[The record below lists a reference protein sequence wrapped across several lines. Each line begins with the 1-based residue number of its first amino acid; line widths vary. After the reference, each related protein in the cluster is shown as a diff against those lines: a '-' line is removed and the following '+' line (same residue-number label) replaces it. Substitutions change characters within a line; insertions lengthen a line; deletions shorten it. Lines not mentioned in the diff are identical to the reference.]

1 MTNIANKALICQLT
15 ISQWL
20 GRKFDKKATQDVAN
34 LNNTATNSGRY
45 NKALLPMSDALND
58 IYKKTT
64 LIRLEYYKN
73 TLPWGIKDTNLLPSK
88 NYLEYMTLFRQGKSE
103 WFDLVDKFLSD
114 YPRLQLEA
122 ERYLGDL
129 YNPDD
134 YPNVSML
141 KNKFAMDMVLMP
153 VPTDDFRVSISDEEL
168 DKVQKDVGNRVDNAS
183 ENAMQEAWQR
193 LYDKVKHMS
202 DKLADPK
209 SVFRDTIVD
218 NIVGLCD
225 VLKRLN
231 IHDDPNLESLRQ
243 EVETSFANEIPES
256 LRNDINLRNRKA
268 HEANAIMKKMNVYMG
283 GTKNEG

>member
-1 MTNIANKALICQLT
+1 MTNIAEKALICQLT
-15 ISQWL
+15 VSQWL
-20 GRKFDKKATQDVAN
+20 GRKYDKKATQDVAN

-64 LIRLEYYKN
+64 LIRQRYYEN

-88 NYLEYMTLFRQGKSE
+88 NYLEYMTLFRQEKSE
-103 WFDLVDKFLSD
+103 WFDLVDKFLAD
-114 YPRLQLEA
+114 YPQLQLDA

-129 YNPDD
+129 YNPND
-134 YPNVSML
+134 YPHVSIL
-141 KNKFAMDMVLMP
+141 RDKFAMEMILMP

-183 ENAMQEAWQR
+183 DNAMQEAWQR

-218 NIVGLCD
+218 NIAGLCD

-231 IHDDPNLESLRQ
+231 IHDDPNLENLRQ

-256 LRNDINLRNRKA
+256 LRNDPHHRNRKA
-268 HEANAIMKKMNVYMG
+268 DEANAIMKKMNVYMG
-283 GTKNEG
+283 GIKNE